1 MATPRHPLG
10 DSMEANMHRRVEP
23 SNLASAVD
31 VTTPVGT
38 SVAQQSG
45 QIKKTKS
52 FFKTSMKILYRTM
65 MSQRKHSRV
74 PNNRGLG
81 INM

>member
-45 QIKKTKS
+45 QIKII
-52 FFKTSMKILYRTM
+52 FN
-65 MSQRKHSRV
+65 KHENPFQNYDV
-74 PNNRGLG
+74 A
-81 INM
+81 

>member
-31 VTTPVGT
+31 VTTPAGT

-45 QIKKTKS
+45 QIKKPKS
-52 FFKTSMKILYRTM
+52 FLTSMKILFRTM
-65 MSQRKHSRV
+65 MSQRK
-74 PNNRGLG
+74 L
-81 INM
+81 